1 MELVIKGVHYHV
13 SDTTKDFVEKKIEKI
28 IKHAGADITSIEVS
42 IVQEKDFLVESHVNM
57 KWGSVVHVSEREKEL
72 YPAIEKMI
80 KRLDYTIVQD
90 KEKHQDNHA
99 R

>member
-1 MELVIKGVHYHV
+1 MELMIKGVHYHV
-13 SDTTKDFVEKKIEKI
+13 SDTTKDFINKKMEKI
-28 IKHAGADITSIEVS
+28 VKHAGEDITSLELS

-57 KWGSVVHVSEREKEL
+57 KWGSVVHVNERDKEL

-80 KRLDYTIVQD
+80 KRLDYALIQD
-90 KEKHQDNHA
+90 KEKHHNNHA